1 MPRLRS
7 AVLPSL
13 AALALTLSACG
24 SDADNTSSAEENGGD
39 GPVVAAAFYPL
50 AFAAEQ
56 VAGDHAEVENLT
68 SPGVEPHDAELGI
81 GQTSQL
87 NSADLVVYSSGFQP
101 ALDDAIA
108 EHGGDGV
115 VLDVADVVELR
126 PADEHA
132 HDEEEHAEGHPEDEH
147 ADEHAEEG
155 EHAEEAHAEDE
166 HAEEEAHADED
177 AGDEHDHGEFDPH
190 FWLDPL
196 LMADL
201 GDGIAD
207 RLAEADPD
215 NAEDY
220 RANAEAFRE
229 ELTTLDGEYA
239 DGLASCERD
248 HVVVSHD
255 AFGYLTRY
263 GLHFV
268 AIAGLSPDAEPSPA
282 ELADLAELIEEE
294 GVTTVFS
301 ETLVSPKLAETLARE
316 VGVETAVLDPIEGLS
331 DQTEGEDYL
340 SLMRTNLA
348 ALSDANDC

>member
-1 MPRLRS
+1 MMRQRFV
-7 AVLPSL
+7 VLPSL
-13 AALALTLSACG
+13 AALALVLSACG
-24 SDADNTSSAEENGGD
+24 SEADPGAGDTPSGDA
-39 GPVVAAAFYPL
+39 PVVAAAFYPL
-50 AFAAEQ
+50 AYAAEQ

-87 NSADLVVYSSGFQP
+87 GTADLVVYSEGFQP
-101 ALDDAIA
+101 ALDDAVA
-108 EHGGDGV
+108 EHAGDGAI
-115 VLDVADVVELR
+115 LNVADVVELH
-126 PADEHA
+126 PAEDHA
-132 HDEEEHAEGHPEDEH
+132 HDEEAHEEGHPEDEH
-147 ADEHAEEG
+147 ADEHADEG
-155 EHAEEAHAEDE
+155 EHAGEEGH
-166 HAEEEAHADED
+166 EEEGHDD
-177 AGDEHDHGEFDPH
+177 HDHGEFDPH

-201 GDGIAD
+201 GDGIAEQ
-207 RLAEADPD
+207 LAEIDPD
-215 NAEDY
+215 NAADY
-220 RANAEAFRE
+220 RANAESFRE
-229 ELTTLDGEYA
+229 ELTALDGEYA

-282 ELADLAELIEEE
+282 ELADLADLIEEE
-294 GVTTVFS
+294 GITTVFS

-331 DQTEGEDYL
+331 DETEGEDYL
-340 SLMRTNLA
+340 SLMRANLA
-348 ALSDANDC
+348 ALADANGC